1 MKRNFASCGRVYRIG
16 GDEFV
21 IIVTEKL
28 AELDTRLEAFEAD
41 VARWQGELV
50 ASMSIAC
57 GYVLSTEQPWENVHE
72 ISKAADKRMY
82 ERKACYYRES
92 GADRRRP

>member
-1 MKRNFASCGRVYRIG
+1 METGKQKWIDKAQTQ
-16 GDEFV
+16 
-21 IIVTEKL
+21 TEKL
-28 AELDTRLEAFEAD
+28 TELDTRLEAFEAD

-92 GADRRRP
+92 GADRRRS